1 MDSQQIMLMLPLWYV
16 VFLLSITAHEGA
28 HALVARL
35 GGDDTAYLGGQV
47 SLNPVPHVVRE
58 PFGTVII
65 PLLTFFMFKGGWMM
79 GWASAP
85 YDPLWEERYP
95 KRAAVMA
102 LAGPLANLILAGLGL
117 LALKAGLILGW
128 WEPLGAGFDHLVT
141 PVETDNGIA
150 EGAGRLLSILMGLNL
165 VLFVFNLIPMP
176 PLDGASV
183 LSGLFSP
190 TRRFIHWLRSNPLGG
205 LLGIVIAWNI
215 LPGLLSPVYR
225 LFVGMLW

>member
-1 MDSQQIMLMLPLWYV
+1 MLMLPLWYV

-47 SLNPVPHVVRE
+47 SLNPVPHVMRE

-95 KRAAVMA
+95 KRAAAMA
-102 LAGPLANLILAGLGL
+102 LAGPLANLSLAFLALLGL
-117 LALKAGLILGW
+117 KTGIVLGRM
-128 WEPLGAGFDHLVT
+128 EMPFEATYQQLVV
-141 PVETDNGIA
+141 PVVPGDGIA
-150 EGAGRLLSILMGLNL
+150 EGIGTFLSILLLLNM
-165 VLFVFNLIPMP
+165 VLFVFNLTPLP

-183 LSGLFSP
+183 LAGLFKP
-190 TRRFIHWLRSNPLGG
+190 VRQFNRWLKQTPLGAIA
-205 LLGIVIAWNI
+205 GIVIAWK
-215 LPGLLSPVYR
+215 LLDVIFHPFYQ
-225 LFVGMLW
+225 FVVVGFL

>member
-1 MDSQQIMLMLPLWYV
+1 MMLMLPLWYA

-47 SLNPVPHVVRE
+47 TLNPVPHIMRE

-65 PLLTFFMFKGGWMM
+65 PLLTFFMLHGGWMM

-95 KRAAVMA
+95 RRAAAMA
-102 LAGPLANLILAGLGL
+102 LAGPLANLGLAALGFM
-117 LALKAGLILGW
+117 ALKAGLVLGW
-128 WEPLGAGFDHLVT
+128 WEPLGAGFDNLVA
-141 PVETDNGIA
+141 PVEAGNGLA
-150 EGAGRLLSILMGLNL
+150 EGAGRLLSVLMGLNL

-183 LSGLFSP
+183 LAGLFAP
-190 TRRFIHWLRSNPLGG
+190 ARRFVFLLRSNALGG
-205 LLGIVIAWNI
+205 LLGIVVAWNL
-215 LPGLLSPVYR
+215 LPRLLRPVYE
-225 LFVGMLW
+225 FVLGMLW